1 MSTSDIRDKFYRLKA
16 QMIEEELGP
25 VKFKILL
32 YFIDQELPIPKIAT
46 ALGIAPFSVVCVSKI
61 LAPMK
66 PKIHIE
72 LRDLVPRS
80 PVQIIYHRDSTNE
93 DAA

>member
-16 QMIEEELGP
+16 QMIEQDLGP
-25 VKFKILL
+25 VKFGILL
-32 YFIDQELPIPKIAT
+32 YFIDREMPVHKISS
-46 ALGIAPFSVVCVSKI
+46 ALGIAPFSVVCVSRI

-72 LRDLVPRS
+72 LRDLIPRS
-80 PVQIIYHRDSTNE
+80 PVQIVYHRNSTNE
-93 DAA
+93 EAA